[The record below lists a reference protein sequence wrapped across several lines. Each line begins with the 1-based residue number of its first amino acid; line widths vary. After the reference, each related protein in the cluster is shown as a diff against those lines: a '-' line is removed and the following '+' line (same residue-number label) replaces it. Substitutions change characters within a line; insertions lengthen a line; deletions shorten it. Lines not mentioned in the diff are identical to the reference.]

1 VAAAVVSVAWLIL
14 DDGPTLIAWLVCLV
28 GLSAIGLMDDLS
40 GIRPRYR
47 LLAEALLGSG
57 FAVVVFDG
65 IGPLPRFAAG
75 LVGMVVVPILTNA
88 TNLVDNT
95 DGLAASLS
103 AETALAISFSAAVAG
118 MKGNE
123 AALALALAGACLGF
137 LVHNLPPARVFMG
150 DAGSLMIGFAI
161 AGAAMLLVHD
171 AMIHP
176 SVSATAAALALP
188 ATCLLQLGDVA
199 MVSVTRIRRGV
210 SPFVGGTDHTSHRLV
225 RAGLGSWGMLGTLT
239 AASGAC
245 GVVAIFLAWRAP
257 QPIVTVAVVVL
268 AGVAVLAFEALVAVR
283 FPFGEETP
291 AESASPLL
299 QTSIADGEGVLS

>member
-1 VAAAVVSVAWLIL
+1 
-14 DDGPTLIAWLVCLV
+14 
-28 GLSAIGLMDDLS
+28 
-40 GIRPRYR
+40 
-47 LLAEALLGSG
+47 
-57 FAVVVFDG
+57 
-65 IGPLPRFAAG
+65 
-75 LVGMVVVPILTNA
+75 MVVVIILTNA

-103 AETALAISFSAAVAG
+103 AETALGIALTAAVAG

-123 AALALALAGACLGF
+123 AALSLALAGACLGF

-161 AGAAMLLVHD
+161 SGAALLLVHD

-176 SVSATAAALALP
+176 SARATAAALALP
-188 ATCLLQLGDVA
+188 VTCLVQLGDVA

-245 GVVAIFLAWRAP
+245 GAVAIVLAWRAP
-257 QPIVTVAVVVL
+257 QPIVTVAVVVV
-268 AGVAVLAFEALVAVR
+268 AGLAVLAFEAWVAMR
-283 FPFGEETP
+283 FPFSVETP
-291 AESASPLL
+291 AESASPLV
-299 QTSIADGEGVLS
+299 QAPIADGQGGLG